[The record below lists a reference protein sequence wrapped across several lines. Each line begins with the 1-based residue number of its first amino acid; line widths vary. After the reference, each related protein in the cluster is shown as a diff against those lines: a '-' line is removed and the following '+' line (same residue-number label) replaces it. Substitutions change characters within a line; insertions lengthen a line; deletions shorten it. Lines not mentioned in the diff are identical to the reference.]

1 TKQEKVGGKFDYD
14 KIQQVA
20 NKVYRE
26 ALLKRLEEFDDNPK
40 KAFLGKN
47 SLKKNPI
54 YLNGTQETVPEKVK
68 LSWLEDQF
76 TIRKPIDKDLRIDKV
91 VDVGIRKVLQKR
103 LDEYEGKRN
112 DAFSNLNENPIWL
125 NKEKGIAIKRV
136 TITGVANAEPLHD
149 AKDHFGKELKSA
161 KGNPIPVDYVST
173 GNNHHVAIYRD
184 QKGNLQ

>member
-1 TKQEKVGGKFDYD
+1 WSRIIIQKQ
-14 KIQQVA
+14 
-20 NKVYRE
+20 
-26 ALLKRLEEFDDNPK
+26 
-40 KAFLGKN
+40 
-47 SLKKNPI
+47 
-54 YLNGTQETVPEKVK
+54 
-68 LSWLEDQF
+68 
-76 TIRKPIDKDLRIDKV
+76 
-91 VDVGIRKVLQKR
+91 
-103 LDEYEGKRN
+103 LDEYEGKKN

-184 QKGNLQ
+184 QKGNLQEEVVSFYKAVARKNADQPIIRRTHPKGWEFLFTMKQNEMFIFPSEDFNPQEVD